1 MIGGTIVSNAR
12 LMKPLFYDGNFNR
25 DGKKMRA
32 VFEREISDGTVSYRL
47 WRSDGKPDIQ
57 YPRAE
62 NDNYLLYAEIRDYLV
77 PLRITDFYLIDHAG
91 YPAAVAELYGNKDA
105 RNDYFDNLRKSG
117 DDAVLAISS
126 SFIVIILHRTRQCLT
141 SCAPVNTA
149 HHRSHFLKPNQID
162 FIVIA
167 GRGQF
172 RWWENVILRN
182 KCRIEDGKFFLPSG
196 LVKLK
201 VGLNL
206 NVLGRRTSHTYLLVR
221 PSRLGADR
229 TAAVTA
235 AKMLVGNL
243 YDEFSLPKIVIPD
256 EVVSL
261 CGVFNVLF

>member
-1 MIGGTIVSNAR
+1 MSNAR

-117 DDAVLAISS
+117 DDAVLEAVRRERERIMLLAATQLAKHPTSRS
-126 SFIVIILHRTRQCLT
+126 CLT
-141 SCAPVNTA
+141 TM
-149 HHRSHFLKPNQID
+149 
-162 FIVIA
+162 
-167 GRGQF
+167 
-172 RWWENVILRN
+172 LR
-182 KCRIEDGKFFLPSG
+182 
-196 LVKLK
+196 
-201 VGLNL
+201 
-206 NVLGRRTSHTYLLVR
+206 VLGHPKKTE
-221 PSRLGADR
+221 
-229 TAAVTA
+229 
-235 AKMLVGNL
+235 AK
-243 YDEFSLPKIVIPD
+243 
-256 EVVSL
+256 VSQIMS
-261 CGVFNVLF
+261 VP

>member
-1 MIGGTIVSNAR
+1 MSNAR

-117 DDAVLAISS
+117 DDAVLEAVRRERERIMLLGSDPACQAS
-126 SFIVIILHRTRQCLT
+126 YIKKLFDKCWECRNNLINEFRTGTDYRQGGLFFYCAYPRIIHE
-141 SCAPVNTA
+141 ADKYGEV
-149 HHRSHFLKPNQID
+149 H
-162 FIVIA
+162 
-167 GRGQF
+167 
-172 RWWENVILRN
+172 
-182 KCRIEDGKFFLPSG
+182 LPSI
-196 LVKLK
+196 
-201 VGLNL
+201 
-206 NVLGRRTSHTYLLVR
+206 R
-221 PSRLGADR
+221 
-229 TAAVTA
+229 
-235 AKMLVGNL
+235 
-243 YDEFSLPKIVIPD
+243 F
-256 EVVSL
+256 
-261 CGVFNVLF
+261 

>member
-1 MIGGTIVSNAR
+1 MSNAR

-117 DDAVLAISS
+117 DDAVLEAVRRERERIMLLGSDPACQAS
-126 SFIVIILHRTRQCLT
+126 YIKQLFDNNVACFGASKENGGESFPDYVGALILGEL
-141 SCAPVNTA
+141 
-149 HHRSHFLKPNQID
+149 D
-162 FIVIA
+162 
-167 GRGQF
+167 
-172 RWWENVILRN
+172 
-182 KCRIEDGKFFLPSG
+182 KCVALS
-196 LVKLK
+196 
-201 VGLNL
+201 
-206 NVLGRRTSHTYLLVR
+206 
-221 PSRLGADR
+221 
-229 TAAVTA
+229 AVYRKT
-235 AKMLVGNL
+235 
-243 YDEFSLPKIVIPD
+243 
-256 EVVSL
+256 
-261 CGVFNVLF
+261 C